1 MARDLLYLPEVVKLN
16 LGARLFFTQIAMRCV
31 SGQPLA
37 GVLQVKVTDP
47 SSAAIPGALLTIT
60 GSSGEVRTITA
71 EITGEA
77 RASLPAGTY
86 ALRIAS
92 PSFVPYQRQRI
103 VISAIRSGFRKW
115 HFLRR
120 TTRFRASILAVKA

>member
-1 MARDLLYLPEVVKLN
+1 MAGDLLYLPEVVKLN
-16 LGARLFFTQIAMRCV
+16 LGICV
-31 SGQPLA
+31 CLAVVALRSVSAQPST

-71 EITGEA
+71 DIAGEA

-103 VISAIRSGFRKW
+103 VISAIRSRGRKW
-115 HFLRR
+115 HFLQR